1 MTDGEAQLL
10 EVKMR
15 KTGVVLSFVLILIVL
30 AATGCSKAQ
39 TPAASGGL
47 TDGEIEN
54 IVRRSYQYVAMYNVI
69 NKNAMLYGSMTG
81 TDGWNQCVA
90 DTALKD
96 HAYTAIARPNNDT
109 LYTGC
114 MLDLRAEPI
123 IIEYP
128 AFDSS
133 YVSLE
138 TSAYDHFVDIP
149 LSTTKGDF
157 EEPTRLLYYTART
170 LGYSKE
176 PIEGVDA
183 VVEMTGDF
191 AIAFL
196 RAMPH
201 AAEPERMARNVAAMQ
216 AVRCLTLSKY
226 QGLETASAQEAEFP
240 AVGQTDFDI
249 FGNNLLEVMQF
260 VFNHTTFDPNNEV
273 DRAVLAAYEP
283 LGVAPGKTYDPDAVP
298 AIDGAKFRQ
307 VAEGVW
313 KEEMAKSGVPEWD
326 EKYMQAM
333 FQPKGQISQ
342 EALTFQSVLGPIGL
356 PATEAV
362 YPPIPSADGEPMN
375 AMHDYVIRMTAD
387 EMPPAGAF
395 WSVTL
400 YDTANGFFIPNDH
413 KKYSVGANAGMKLD
427 DDGGIAIYIAA
438 EKPDGVPEENWLP
451 INREDLEI
459 GPIMRLY
466 EPDLE
471 RFASWEVP
479 KAEQL

>member
-1 MTDGEAQLL
+1 
-10 EVKMR
+10 VFNS
-15 KTGVVLSFVLILIVL
+15 VILISIMVG
-30 AATGCSKAQ
+30 AAGCAKTE
-39 TPAASGGL
+39 TPAAAGEL
-47 TDGEIEN
+47 TDAELDN

-69 NKNAMLYGSMTG
+69 NKNAMSYGSQTDS
-81 TDGWNQCVA
+81 DGWNQCFA

-96 HAYTAIARPNNDT
+96 HTYTAIARPNNDT
-109 LYTGC
+109 LYAGC
-114 MLDLRAEPI
+114 MLDLRAEPVI
-123 IIEYP
+123 VEYP
-128 AFDSS
+128 AFDST

-170 LGYSKE
+170 PGYSGE

-191 AIAFL
+191 VIAFL

-201 AAEPERMARNVAAMQ
+201 ASEPERMQRNLGAMNE
-216 AVRCLTLSKY
+216 VRCVALSEY
-226 QGLETASAQEAEFP
+226 GGDEAVSVEAPVFP
-240 AVGQTDFDI
+240 PVGATDFDI
-249 FGNNLLEVMQF
+249 FGSNLLEVMQF
-260 VFNHTTFDPNNEV
+260 VFNHTTFDPDNEV
-273 DRAVLAAYEP
+273 DRAVLSAYEP
-283 LGVAPGKTYDPDAVP
+283 LGVAPGKPYEPDAVV

-307 VAEGVW
+307 TAERVW
-313 KEEMAKSGVPEWD
+313 AEEMAKVGVPEWD
-326 EKYMQAM
+326 EKYLQTM

-342 EALTFQSVLGPIGL
+342 EVLTYQSVLGPIGL

-362 YPPIPSADGEPMN
+362 YPAIVSADGEPMN

-400 YDTANGFFIPNDH
+400 YDTENGFFIPNDR
-413 KKYSVGANAGMKLD
+413 KKYSVGENAGMKLNE
-427 DDGGIAIYIAA
+427 DGGIEIYIAA
-438 EKPDGVPEENWLP
+438 EKPNGVPEENWLP
-451 INREDLEI
+451 INREDIGI

-466 EPDLE
+466 ETDFE
-471 RFASWEVP
+471 RFDTWAPP
-479 KAEQL
+479 KAEKTGAGGSR